1 MKRVI
6 LVAAALLSSLLCLG
20 IPAHPGTFVH
30 VQPDGTTLTLRRVG
44 DEWGHSIID
53 VHTGR
58 TLRLDADGW
67 YREESEASARQRR
80 ATARSRRSTA
90 HRIRAA
96 RSGEPIAVGQKHFLV
111 VLVEFS
117 GLSFTVKNPQEAFR
131 SLLNEHGYSAN
142 GGVGSARDFYYDN
155 SHGYFEPIFDVFGP
169 VPLPNTYSYYG
180 ANDSDGNDLR
190 AEQAVIEAC
199 RALDGD
205 VDFSQYDNDGDGYVD
220 MVFMY
225 YAGYGEADDDNDD
238 ENTIWPHQWYIE
250 SGAGKTVTLDGVKLD
265 SYACTNERIGS
276 GSRRGTMCGIGTACH
291 EFGHAM
297 GLPDFYDTDYKTN
310 GLSDGLYSYS
320 TMCSGSYNNDGRTPP
335 YFNMMERIMLGWKS
349 ETDLREFSASGYV
362 TLPSIDENVAY
373 RIPTEQDGEFFIL
386 ECRGNNGWDA
396 ALPGHGL
403 LVYHADQSERLV
415 SISTYVNGKQ
425 TNVQVSASE
434 LWSNWMELN
443 SINEN
448 GSHPCFYLIPAASP
462 SSLRYSWEDRIPFPY
477 NSNNSYTPVSWDGV
491 TSPISLSGITY
502 ASNQVS
508 FTVTVPKED
517 LDYNLIA
524 NPGDGVYQAGDRFS
538 FELVES
544 QTRPVGSVSWYYD
557 DEPASSASV
566 TLTAGVHTVEAHL
579 TLTSGIKKIV
589 TLEITVNQ

>member
-90 HRIRAA
+90 HRVRAA

-443 SINEN
+443 SINAN

-462 SSLRYSWEDRIPFPY
+462 SSLSYSWESRIPFPY

>member
-44 DEWGHSIID
+44 DEWGHSVID

-443 SINEN
+443 SINAN

-462 SSLRYSWEDRIPFPY
+462 SSLSYSWESRIPFPY

>member
-44 DEWGHSIID
+44 DEWGHSVID

-131 SLLNEHGYSAN
+131 SLLNDPGYSAN

-443 SINEN
+443 SINAN

-462 SSLRYSWEDRIPFPY
+462 SSLSYSWESRIPFPY
-477 NSNNSYTPVSWDGV
+477 NSNNSYTPVSWNGV

>member
-90 HRIRAA
+90 HRVRAA

-362 TLPSIDENVAY
+362 TLSSIDENVAY

-443 SINEN
+443 SINAN

-462 SSLRYSWEDRIPFPY
+462 SSLSYSWESRIPFPY

-544 QTRPVGSVSWYYD
+544 ETRPVGSVNWYYD

-589 TLEITVNQ
+589 TLELTVNQ

>member
-90 HRIRAA
+90 HRVRAA

-131 SLLNEHGYSAN
+131 SLLNDSGYSVN
-142 GGVGSARDFYYDN
+142 GGTGSARDFYYDN
-155 SHGYFEPIFDVFGP
+155 SHGCFEPVFDVYGP
-169 VPLPNTYSYYG
+169 VPLNNAYSYYG
-180 ANDSDGNDLR
+180 GNDSAGNDLR
-190 AEQAVIEAC
+190 AEQAVIDAC
-199 RALDGD
+199 RKLDGD
-205 VDFSQYDNDGDGYVD
+205 IDFSQYDNDGDGYVD

-265 SYACTNERIGS
+265 SYACTNERIGT

-310 GLSDGLYSYS
+310 GSSDGLYSYS
-320 TMCSGSYNNDGRTPP
+320 TMCGGSYNNDGRTPP

-373 RIPTEQDGEFFIL
+373 RIPTEQEGEFFVL
-386 ECRGNNGWDA
+386 EARGANGWDA

-434 LWSNWMELN
+434 LWNNWMELN

-462 SSLRYSWEDRIPFPY
+462 SSLSYSWESRIPFPY

-538 FELVES
+538 FELVET

-566 TLTAGVHTVEAHL
+566 TLTAGVHTIDAHL
-579 TLTSGIKKIV
+579 TLTSGVKKIV

>member
-443 SINEN
+443 SINAN

-462 SSLRYSWEDRIPFPY
+462 SSLSYSWESRIPFPY

>member
-44 DEWGHSIID
+44 DEWGHSVID

-90 HRIRAA
+90 HRVRAA

-443 SINEN
+443 SINAN

-462 SSLRYSWEDRIPFPY
+462 SSLSYSWESRIPFPY

>member
-44 DEWGHSIID
+44 DEWGHSVID

-443 SINEN
+443 SINAN

-462 SSLRYSWEDRIPFPY
+462 SSLSYSWEIRIPFPY

>member
-1 MKRVI
+1 MV
-6 LVAAALLSSLLCLG
+6 
-20 IPAHPGTFVH
+20 
-30 VQPDGTTLTLRRVG
+30 
-44 DEWGHSIID
+44 
-53 VHTGR
+53 
-58 TLRLDADGW
+58 DA
-67 YREESEASARQRR
+67 
-80 ATARSRRSTA
+80 
-90 HRIRAA
+90 
-96 RSGEPIAVGQKHFLV
+96 
-111 VLVEFS
+111 
-117 GLSFTVKNPQEAFR
+117 
-131 SLLNEHGYSAN
+131 
-142 GGVGSARDFYYDN
+142 
-155 SHGYFEPIFDVFGP
+155 
-169 VPLPNTYSYYG
+169 
-180 ANDSDGNDLR
+180 GND
-190 AEQAVIEAC
+190 
-199 RALDGD
+199 
-205 VDFSQYDNDGDGYVD
+205 
-220 MVFMY
+220 
-225 YAGYGEADDDNDD
+225 YA
-238 ENTIWPHQWYIE
+238 
-250 SGAGKTVTLDGVKLD
+250 
-265 SYACTNERIGS
+265 
-276 GSRRGTMCGIGTACH
+276 
-291 EFGHAM
+291 
-297 GLPDFYDTDYKTN
+297 
-310 GLSDGLYSYS
+310 
-320 TMCSGSYNNDGRTPP
+320 
-335 YFNMMERIMLGWKS
+335 
-349 ETDLREFSASGYV
+349 
-362 TLPSIDENVAY
+362 
-373 RIPTEQDGEFFIL
+373 GEFFIL

-443 SINEN
+443 SINAN

-462 SSLRYSWEDRIPFPY
+462 SSLSYSWESRIPFPY

>member
-44 DEWGHSIID
+44 DEWGHSVID

-90 HRIRAA
+90 HRVRAA

-131 SLLNEHGYSAN
+131 SLLNDPGYSAN

-265 SYACTNERIGS
+265 SYACTNERIGT

-373 RIPTEQDGEFFIL
+373 RIPTEQDGEFFVL
-386 ECRGNNGWDA
+386 EVRGANGWDA

-448 GSHPCFYLIPAASP
+448 GSHPCFYLVPAASQ
-462 SSLRYSWEDRIPFPY
+462 SSLRYSYENRIPFPY
-477 NSNNSYTPVSWDGV
+477 NQFNSYTPVSWNGV

-502 ASNQVS
+502 ASNQVG

>member
-44 DEWGHSIID
+44 DEWGHSVID

-67 YREESEASARQRR
+67 YREESEATARQRR

-90 HRIRAA
+90 HRVRAA

-131 SLLNEHGYSAN
+131 SLLNDPGYSAN

-462 SSLRYSWEDRIPFPY
+462 SSLSYSWESRIPFPY

-502 ASNQVS
+502 ASNQVG

-538 FELVES
+538 FELVER
-544 QTRPVGSVSWYYD
+544 QPRPVGSVSWYYD
-557 DEPASSASV
+557 DEPASSTSV

>member
-44 DEWGHSIID
+44 DEWGHSVID

-131 SLLNEHGYSAN
+131 SLLNEQGYSAN

-434 LWSNWMELN
+434 LWNNWMELN

-462 SSLRYSWEDRIPFPY
+462 SSLSYSWESRIPFPY

-502 ASNQVS
+502 ASNQVG

-544 QTRPVGSVSWYYD
+544 ETRPVGSVSWYYD
-557 DEPASSASV
+557 DEPASSTSV

>member
-44 DEWGHSIID
+44 DEWGHSVID

-131 SLLNEHGYSAN
+131 SLLNDPGYSAN

-180 ANDSDGNDLR
+180 ANDSAGNDLR

-443 SINEN
+443 SINAN

-462 SSLRYSWEDRIPFPY
+462 SSLSYSWESRIPFPY

-544 QTRPVGSVSWYYD
+544 ETRPVGSVSWYYD

-566 TLTAGVHTVEAHL
+566 TLTAGVHTVEAQL

>member
-90 HRIRAA
+90 HRVRAA

-434 LWSNWMELN
+434 LWNNWMELN
-443 SINEN
+443 SIYIFVFMLKGFN
-448 GSHPCFYLIPAASP
+448 
-462 SSLRYSWEDRIPFPY
+462 
-477 NSNNSYTPVSWDGV
+477 
-491 TSPISLSGITY
+491 IT
-502 ASNQVS
+502 
-508 FTVTVPKED
+508 
-517 LDYNLIA
+517 
-524 NPGDGVYQAGDRFS
+524 
-538 FELVES
+538 
-544 QTRPVGSVSWYYD
+544 
-557 DEPASSASV
+557 
-566 TLTAGVHTVEAHL
+566 
-579 TLTSGIKKIV
+579 
-589 TLEITVNQ
+589 

>member
-6 LVAAALLSSLLCLG
+6 LVAATLLSSLLCLG
-20 IPAHPGTFVH
+20 IPANPGTFVH

-90 HRIRAA
+90 HRVRAA

-443 SINEN
+443 SINAN

-462 SSLRYSWEDRIPFPY
+462 SSLSYSWESRIPFPY

>member
-90 HRIRAA
+90 HRVRAA

-443 SINEN
+443 SINAN

-462 SSLRYSWEDRIPFPY
+462 SSLSYSWESRIPFPY

-508 FTVTVPKED
+508 FTVTAPKED

-544 QTRPVGSVSWYYD
+544 ETRPVGSVSWYYD

>member
-44 DEWGHSIID
+44 DEWGHSVID

-131 SLLNEHGYSAN
+131 SLLNEQGYSAN

-373 RIPTEQDGEFFIL
+373 RIPTEQDGEFFVL
-386 ECRGNNGWDA
+386 EVRGANGWDA

-462 SSLRYSWEDRIPFPY
+462 SSLSYSWESRIPFPY

-502 ASNQVS
+502 ASNQVG

-544 QTRPVGSVSWYYD
+544 ETRPVGSVSWYYD
-557 DEPASSASV
+557 DEPASSTSV